1 MGASDKLMEGKS
13 TFYIELEEAQS
24 IISNASRNS
33 VCLIDELG
41 RGTSTFDGI
50 SIASSVLQYI
60 LEKIKAK
67 VVFST
72 HYHSLIRDF
81 SGFEKVELYFMD
93 CRIEEN
99 EKLVHLYKLRKGKS
113 KQSFAIHVAEVFSL
127 INRVRLLG
135 SLLRLLPM
143 QRKKAKC
150 SERSCN

>member
-1 MGASDKLMEGKS
+1 M
-13 TFYIELEEAQS
+13 
-24 IISNASRNS
+24 
-33 VCLIDELG
+33 CLIDELG

-60 LEKIKAK
+60 LEKIKAR

-81 SGFEKVELYFMD
+81 SSFKKVELYFMD

-113 KQSFAIHVAEVFSL
+113 Q
-127 INRVRLLG
+127 
-135 SLLRLLPM
+135 
-143 QRKKAKC
+143 
-150 SERSCN
+150 